1 MSHDVF
7 ISYSSKDKPI
17 ADAICANLEASG
29 VRCWIAPRDIAPGE
43 DWPTAIADA
52 IPRCQI
58 MVLVFSAHSNSSV
71 DVGREL
77 FLAANSKLVIIPFKI
92 ENVEPEP
99 GKRYYL
105 ARTHWLDAVNPPTQE
120 QIQELVN
127 RVKVLIPPKEPTII
141 GNQTES
147 ELSPRSTTKPA
158 SNKGRISRWFWSVP
172 IGVILLG
179 LLGWAAF
186 SLFLK
191 HPAAPIQPTSFP
203 TFTPS
208 LTATTTPTIIP
219 TPTATSTEP
228 VQARPTISA
237 GTTILFQDAFDSN
250 ANGWDLGIQSDASGD
265 VTKQIIDG
273 KYRLSLTSKQKYF
286 FDISFVPNFSAKDFL
301 FSIDATILD
310 TNATTGDLALY
321 FSLREVNG
329 VNGKHYDFIFYNDN
343 AYAVDAW
350 PSADSTTVKSVLTG
364 NMLTTKLE
372 KGVTNTFAIQANG
385 STFTIYI
392 NGNKIDSFTDTTI
405 NEAGSMSLWLGLY
418 KPNQTVTMEF
428 DNLIIKSIP

>member
-250 ANGWDLGIQSDASGD
+250 ANGWDLGTQSDASGD

-286 FDISFVPNFSAKDFL
+286 FDISVVPNLSAKDFL

-321 FSLREVNG
+321 FTLREVND

-343 AYAVDAW
+343 TYAVEAW

>member
-1 MSHDVF
+1 MAHDVF
-7 ISYSSKDKPI
+7 ISHSSKDKAI
-17 ADAICANLEASG
+17 ADAICANLEVAG

-43 DWPTAIADA
+43 DWPTAITRG
-52 IPRCQI
+52 ISQSSV
-58 MVLVFSAHSNSSV
+58 MVLVFSAHSNSSE
-71 DVGREL
+71 DVSREL

-99 GKRYYL
+99 GKQYYL
-105 ARTHWLDAVNPPTQE
+105 ARTHWLDAINPPTQE

-127 RVKVLIPPKEPTII
+127 RVKVLVPAKEPAII

-147 ELSPRSTTKPA
+147 QLLPRSTPKPA

-172 IGVILLG
+172 IGMILLG

-186 SLFLK
+186 SLLLK
-191 HPAAPIQPTSFP
+191 HPAAPIQPTPFP

-208 LTATTTPTIIP
+208 LTATTTPTTIP

-228 VQARPTISA
+228 AQAAPTISA
-237 GTTILFQDAFDSN
+237 GTTILFQDTFDSN
-250 ANGWDLGIQSDASGD
+250 ANGWDSGTQSDESGD
-265 VTKQIIDG
+265 MANQIIDG

-286 FDISFVPNFSAKDFL
+286 YDISFVPNFSAKDFL
-301 FSIDATILD
+301 FSMDVTILD
-310 TNATTGDLALY
+310 TTATTGDLALY

-343 AYAVDAW
+343 SYVVDAW
-350 PSADSTTVKSVLTG
+350 PSADYTTSKTVLTG
-364 NMLTTKLE
+364 NMLTAKLE
-372 KGVTNTFAIQANG
+372 KGITNTFAIQANG

-405 NEAGSMSLWLGLY
+405 NEAGSMSLWVGLY
-418 KPNQTVTMEF
+418 KANQSVTMDF